1 MKKIY
6 MILAA
11 ITLLSMSLNAQL
23 LPGKGN
29 GNFMF
34 MPTGTATMAAH
45 NNQFRLPNLASG
57 QYLVGPYVSDDFE
70 ETGLSFYNFYN
81 QGQNVTPVVDLPRAE
96 WEEHLGDS
104 IIGFRFALAGSSTV
118 RVYDFGMY
126 PGSASYWATDSYTI
140 WQIGGLQ
147 GGVEVT
153 PKLSVSTGSITING
167 NNTTTATLTVTGTN
181 LTDDVTITAT
191 NGFTVSPTTITPSD
205 GSVNQTVTVTAPSG
219 ATSEVDGVVTIA
231 TNGAASKTVI
241 VNYILGPV
249 QLLHETFGNATSDGT
264 SNIGNSLDSYCDNA
278 GWTGSYIYEYTGG
291 LRVSNRS
298 NTGTLTTP
306 AMDLSSSGGTITVKF
321 NANSYNANNAAPITV
336 SCGNASQSVSIA
348 AGSATDYTVVL
359 TGVTAATGQ
368 KVIFTSTGNSN
379 NTRRWYVY
387 SVDIYSGDASSR
399 ATLRS
404 GNRDVGTVTVGEGTT
419 SNSNLPVYG
428 WYNDY
433 GYQNQMIYSK
443 NQIGL
448 TSGSQITSLTLYP
461 REGYGINF
469 AGGTIVVKLGNTT
482 TENFGTTSG
491 TANKISPS
499 DLTTVAT
506 VTPVND
512 ASATSWT
519 ITFSTPFTYTG
530 DNLLLQFDH
539 EGGNYDYTYSYFMG
553 DMQSTYISLINGST
567 TALTST
573 TGTKSQFLPKATFGY
588 DGTPAVVV
596 PEYLELDGGEW
607 YDFYLDEPVEFTMA
621 DTISTISIGY
631 TYYQEYSSSHAPVAY
646 NTNST
651 GHYHYANM
659 YAYDSDEGSY
669 VKLFWGLG
677 QTPATYMPGDLAVQL
692 IFKSSMEK
700 TESPTISYTYD
711 AGTYYITAT
720 APASDPN
727 AEVTLTLSN
736 GQTATGTGSVTIP
749 VGRSDSNYDVTA
761 TATAQAEGKAVSDPT
776 TQIITIEASALT
788 PTPTPTIGS
797 QVLDLTVMVTG
808 SGEGEV
814 HMYIDSQEV
823 TSPTYLERTD
833 EDYYV
838 TVTVTAQIQDTQHS
852 MATTTQQVLVPKLE
866 NIDLT
871 GWTQLPGLFDNDEVI
886 ILSNNLMFVDR
897 FTASTANNNQAPKY
911 IYKMTENEGKLTER
925 RETNEHII
933 PVQLTR
939 SKVWGYYT
947 EQDVLDDRDRQH
959 VDTCLMNAEV
969 EMYLEHSND
978 IYYYTLDRSRNSIQD
993 DNFLELSHLQN
1004 DNVKYVEMS
1013 EYFLPVHEPFNFGA
1027 MTRFDSIDVVLPA
1040 SAPQGVDGKHYGK
1053 YDDDDYMTYVPIIWT
1068 FGNDPSNT
1076 RLNWDNDH
1084 KHNSY
1089 GSPVW
1094 KTSVGKVD
1102 LIGQPKLERQD
1113 GKDGSTNWNEYVGN
1127 DTIPCSIFMITD
1139 LTAHGFL
1146 PKPEVSNIKYEP
1158 YMFRVWVMSDTTYLR
1173 RFEWVD
1179 GDPDDIYQR
1188 PGTHFEGR
1196 GTIPANEPFL
1206 VWEEFIADSTTN
1218 ISYDGIHPDMT
1229 IFHKS
1234 KIENWAT
1241 DTTGDVHFVTPQD
1254 MNMLFA
1260 AEDSLTSKHLSI
1272 IVRFYYR
1279 STGEGLHQNQNNN
1292 QNGMLLMASRAGGD
1306 NGFYGVEGEG
1316 DPDPDIP
1323 TFIKGVYVTSDHGEV
1338 VSTTYYNLQ
1347 GMQSSQPFQ
1356 GINIIVTRYSD
1367 GTYSTQKVLRR

>member
-167 NNTTTATLTVTGTN
+167 NNTTTATFTVTGTN
-181 LTDDVTITAT
+181 LTDNVTITAT
-191 NGFTVSPTTITPSD
+191 NGFTVSPTTITPSN

-241 VNYILGPV
+241 VNYTLGPV
-249 QLLHETFGNATSDGT
+249 QLLHEAFGGVTATSDGST
-264 SNIGNSLDSYCDNA
+264 NIASSLDTYCDNA
-278 GWTGSYIYEYTGG
+278 GWTGTNIYEANGG
-291 LRVSNRS
+291 LRVSSRNNS
-298 NTGTLTTP
+298 GTLITP

-321 NANSYNANNAAPITV
+321 NAMSYNANNAAPITV

-348 AGSATDYTVVL
+348 GGSATDYTVVL

-368 KVIFTSTGNSN
+368 KVTFTSTGTSS

-482 TENFGTTSG
+482 TDNFGTTSG

-519 ITFSTPFTYTG
+519 ITFTTPFTYTG

-539 EGGNYDYTYSYFMG
+539 EGGNYNYTYSYFMG
-553 DMQSTYISLINGST
+553 DMQSTYISLINGSS

-621 DTISTISIGY
+621 DTISTIAIGY

-659 YAYDSDEGSY
+659 YAYDNDEGAY

-677 QTPATYMPGDLAVQL
+677 QSPATYMPGDLAVQL

-776 TQIITIEASALT
+776 TQTVTIEASALT

-871 GWTQLPGLFDNDEVI
+871 GWTQLPGLFNNDEVI

-947 EQDVLDDRDRQH
+947 EQDVLDDTLRQV
-959 VDTCLMNAEV
+959 VDTCLMNAEI

-978 IYYYTLDRSRNSIQD
+978 IYYYTLDRSRNSILD
-993 DNFLELSHLQN
+993 ADFLDLSHLQN

-1053 YDDDDYMTYVPIIWT
+1053 YDNGDYFAYVPIIWT
-1068 FGNDPSNT
+1068 FGNDPTNT

-1089 GSPVW
+1089 GSPIW
-1094 KTSVGKVD
+1094 QTGVGKVE
-1102 LIGQPKLERQD
+1102 LIGKPKLERQE
-1113 GKDGSTNWNEYVGN
+1113 GKNGSTNWTEGDV
-1127 DTIPCSIFMITD
+1127 PCSIYMITD
-1139 LTAHGFL
+1139 LQAWGYL
-1146 PKPEVSNIKYEP
+1146 PNPEVSNIEYEP
-1158 YMFRVWVMSDTTYLR
+1158 YMFRVWVESEKDILR
-1173 RFEWVD
+1173 DFVWVE
-1179 GDPDDIYQR
+1179 GDPDDLDNR
-1188 PGTHFEGR
+1188 PGTHFEGT
-1196 GTIPANEPFL
+1196 GIIPANTPFL
-1206 VWEEFIADSTTN
+1206 VWEEEITDQGSDNIADGDAANVTV
-1218 ISYDGIHPDMT
+1218 
-1229 IFHKS
+1229 FHKL
-1234 KIENWAT
+1234 KVT
-1241 DTTGDVHFVTPQD
+1241 DTETVDGDVHWTAPQEL
-1254 MNMLFA
+1254 NMLFA
-1260 AEDSLTSKHLSI
+1260 APDSLKAKDI
-1272 IVRFYYR
+1272 KIYVRFYYR
-1279 STGEGLHQNQNNN
+1279 STGNALHQDQ
-1292 QNGMLLMASRAGGD
+1292 QNGMYLMGLRAVGD
-1306 NGFYGVEGEG
+1306 NGFYGTEGEG
-1316 DPDPDIP
+1316 DPDDEIP
-1323 TFIKGVYVTSDHGEV
+1323 TFIQGVYVNNSHGEV
-1338 VSTTYYNLQ
+1338 VSVSYYNTQ
-1347 GMQSSQPFQ
+1347 GMKSNKPFD
-1356 GINIIVTRYSD
+1356 GINIVVTRYSD
-1367 GTYSTQKVLRR
+1367 GTSSTTKVMH